1 MENNIEIENQEIS
14 AEIPSVSN
22 TTITETEVSQ
32 TETPPPSVETPTTT
46 IEYNTNTVLIEEKL
60 DTLIAIQN
68 QQMSTSL
75 ICIGLISAI
84 IVIYLL
90 YRFISSFIE
99 F

>member
-14 AEIPSVSN
+14 AEIPAVSN
-22 TTITETEVSQ
+22 TTIIETEVLQ